1 MADSSDDDVPT
12 AEGAR
17 YRFVRPNLATSVDP
31 DGASKVRPRFLK
43 LNICER
49 PLLGGTFTL
58 TPRDTHPVPSQAK
71 TRKMTAIEL
80 ERTNLANVK
89 ASSVLVKRFGYHE
102 RVERG
107 REPSTTSRTAP
118 STKAKENLINRDNV
132 RPKGEWDSWDI
143 PASDGTHARASKDIE
158 PWRTPARRLAECE
171 TAATE
176 AMDDGRWADALA
188 LLLKCVPLAK
198 AHYATASAVGGA
210 LTRAEATALSRA
222 HFNIAHV
229 YERSRG
235 LGLYKNTAVRASSN
249 ETHLTK
255 LNPK

>member
-1 MADSSDDDVPT
+1 
-12 AEGAR
+12 
-17 YRFVRPNLATSVDP
+17 
-31 DGASKVRPRFLK
+31 
-43 LNICER
+43 
-49 PLLGGTFTL
+49 
-58 TPRDTHPVPSQAK
+58 
-71 TRKMTAIEL
+71 MTAIEL
-80 ERTNLANVK
+80 ERANLAKVK

-118 STKAKENLINRDNV
+118 STKAKENLNRDDNV

-143 PASDGTHARASKDIE
+143 PASDGTHARASKDVE

-171 TAATE
+171 SAATE

-235 LGLYKNTAVRASSN
+235 LGLYKNTAVHAKPK
-249 ETHLTK
+249 ETDI
-255 LNPK
+255 

>member
-1 MADSSDDDVPT
+1 
-12 AEGAR
+12 
-17 YRFVRPNLATSVDP
+17 
-31 DGASKVRPRFLK
+31 
-43 LNICER
+43 
-49 PLLGGTFTL
+49 
-58 TPRDTHPVPSQAK
+58 
-71 TRKMTAIEL
+71 
-80 ERTNLANVK
+80 
-89 ASSVLVKRFGYHE
+89 VLVKRFGYHE

-107 REPSTTSRTAP
+107 RGPSTTSRTAP
-118 STKAKENLINRDNV
+118 STKAKENLNRDNI

-143 PASDGTHARASKDIE
+143 PASDGTHARASKDVE

-188 LLLKCVPLAK
+188 ILLKCVPLAK

-235 LGLYKNTAVRASSN
+235 LGLYKNTAVRASAQRTN
-249 ETHLTK
+249 I
-255 LNPK
+255 